1 MKVKRMQR
9 RLLGNKSRSPVRRK
23 ICEIVKKILLHFASN
38 LYDHACHAAD
48 TGLKGFEA
56 RQTKLITLH
65 LLEQV
70 VLLLP
75 EALYIKGQR
84 SSDLKTNIKLI
95 PAEFPQT
102 FVDDG
107 GLT

>member
-1 MKVKRMQR
+1 MKW
-9 RLLGNKSRSPVRRK
+9 P
-23 ICEIVKKILLHFASN
+23 KKILLHFVSN
-38 LYDHACHAAD
+38 LYDLACHAAD

-65 LLEQV
+65 LLEQA

-75 EALYIKGQR
+75 HVLYIKGQR

-102 FVDDG
+102 LVDDQD
-107 GLT
+107 LT